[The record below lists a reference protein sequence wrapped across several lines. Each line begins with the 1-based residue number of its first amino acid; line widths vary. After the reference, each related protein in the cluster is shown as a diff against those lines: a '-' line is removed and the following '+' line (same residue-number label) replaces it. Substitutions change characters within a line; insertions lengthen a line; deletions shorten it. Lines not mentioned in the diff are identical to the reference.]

1 MTQASFGDGIKLE
14 QVSQIEL
21 GGEGVRVTF
30 VDGQRRFVEGEIGFD
45 SAYHRLDHL
54 IEHCELPTAI
64 FRLGW

>member
-30 VDGQRRFVEGEIGFD
+30 VDGQRRFVEGEIGFEL
-45 SAYHRLDHL
+45 YRKW
-54 IEHCELPTAI
+54 IES
-64 FRLGW
+64 GNGG